1 MPTIAALQHL
11 PSYCLKN
18 EEEIIW
24 WETGRKIILNSE
36 KSIIFKNLK
45 DIPSNIDSFIM
56 PTNAALQHLP
66 SYCLKSE
73 EEIRWWE
80 TGRKITLNREKSII
94 LKNIKDLSPIKV
106 IDPKNNLMG
115 IGIINKKES
124 IYLQPKLVLNAR

>member
-18 EEEIIW
+18 MEEIIW

-45 DIPSNIDSFIM
+45 D
-56 PTNAALQHLP
+56 
-66 SYCLKSE
+66 
-73 EEIRWWE
+73 
-80 TGRKITLNREKSII
+80 
-94 LKNIKDLSPIKV
+94 LSPIKV

-115 IGIINKKES
+115 IGIINNKEAL
-124 IYLQPKLVLNAR
+124 YLQPKLVLNAR